1 MTDARAR
8 PTGVAR
14 PLLSGGAI
22 LALRLSGT
30 SFLLTAALVATGVA
44 SAQVLSSDSPIP
56 AVAAPQPGQDTAAVE
71 EALRAAKSGDGA
83 RVQAVMAT
91 TADPLARKIAL
102 WALADATPDWLN
114 WAQADE
120 ARRELTGWPRPSR
133 RQVAAEKLIGGSGLS
148 PHAIVAWFG
157 DQAPLTPQGAMALA
171 SALRA
176 DGQARAAGEVIR
188 RAWRTLQS
196 DSATQQ
202 DMRARFAD
210 VLTTADDVARED
222 FLLYGPQDQ
231 TAADLLPLLPPDRQA
246 VAQARMALKR
256 RDPNAPALIAALPV
270 ADQTDPGII
279 YERLVALHDSGD
291 VYGAL
296 SLIGYLPAELPS
308 EAAADKLWRHGSLV
322 IEALQ
327 MGDSARAYQAATHAG
342 LSTGIAAAEAQFF
355 AGWIALSRLKDP
367 ARADAHFARLA
378 TLSQSPITQA
388 RALYWRGRA
397 AEAAGDPVAAELFY
411 AQAARHQTTFYGQLA
426 AARAG
431 QTKIVLGH
439 DPVVTPAARAAFEA
453 NDAVAAARL
462 LARIGNHEGFRTFVT
477 GLSESLP
484 DAVSEAQ
491 LVDLAAEQGE
501 QELAMRVVR
510 NAAKRGFILPE
521 RGYPIR
527 MPPTDVSGA
536 PETAFILGIV
546 RQESSFD
553 PMARSGTGALGMM
566 QLMPA
571 TARGV
576 ARRSGLGPGRLEDP
590 DYNMRVGSAF
600 LGQLV
605 DQFSGSYL
613 LAAAA
618 YNAGPGRPNQWTN
631 VCGDPRGSDS
641 DPLDFVECIP
651 FSETRDYVMRVLE
664 ATQVYRARLNGGE
677 APLTLKAD
685 LKRGV
690 YGYSAPATAP
700 SDAVAGSGG
709 LSLAASPGGR

>member
-1 MTDARAR
+1 M
-8 PTGVAR
+8 
-14 PLLSGGAI
+14 
-22 LALRLSGT
+22 ALRLSRA
-30 SFLLTAALVATGVA
+30 SFLLSAALVATGVA
-44 SAQVLSSDSPIP
+44 SAQVLSSDTPIR
-56 AVAAPQPGQDTAAVE
+56 VAATLQPGQDTAAVE
-71 EALRAAKSGDGA
+71 AALKAAKSGDGA
-83 RVQAVMAT
+83 RVQAVMAA

-120 ARRELTGWPRPSR
+120 ARRELAGWPRASR
-133 RQVAAEKLIGGSGLS
+133 RQVAAEKLINQSGLS
-148 PHAIVAWFG
+148 PHAMVAWFG
-157 DQAPLTPQGAMALA
+157 DQAPVTPQGAMALA

-176 DGQARAAGEVIR
+176 DGQAGKGAEVIR
-188 RAWRTLQS
+188 RAWRTLPS

-231 TAADLLPLLPPDRQA
+231 TAQDLLPLLPPDRQA

-256 RDPNAPALIAALPV
+256 RDRGAADLIAALPA
-270 ADQTDPGII
+270 ADQSDPGII
-279 YERLVALHDSGD
+279 YERLMALHEAGD

-342 LSTGIAAAEAQFF
+342 VATGTAAAEAQFF

-388 RALYWRGRA
+388 RAFYWRGRA
-397 AEAAGDPVAAELFY
+397 AEAQGDPVAAQLFY

-426 AARAG
+426 AARGGA
-431 QTKIVLGH
+431 TKIVLGH

-491 LVDLAAEQGE
+491 LVDLAVVQGE

-521 RGYPIR
+521 RGYPVR
-527 MPPTDVSGA
+527 MPPGDVSA

-576 ARRSGLGPGRLEDP
+576 ARRSGLGAGRLEDP

-605 DQFSGSYL
+605 DQFSGSYV

-618 YNAGPGRPNQWTN
+618 YNAGPGRPNQWTS
-631 VCGDPRGSDS
+631 VCGDPRGSES

-677 APLTLKAD
+677 APLTLRAD
-685 LKRGV
+685 LRRGV
-690 YGYSAPATAP
+690 YGYVAPAP
-700 SDAVAGSGG
+700 SDATGAPVSGSGG

>member
-1 MTDARAR
+1 
-8 PTGVAR
+8 V
-14 PLLSGGAI
+14 I
-22 LALRLSGT
+22 LALRLSRT
-30 SFLLTAALVATGVA
+30 SFLLTAALTATGMA
-44 SAQVLSSDSPIP
+44 SAQALSSDSPLP
-56 AVAAPQPGQDTAAVE
+56 VVASMPPGQAAAAVE

-83 RVQAVMAT
+83 RVQAVMAA

-114 WAQADE
+114 WAQADA
-120 ARRELTGWPRPSR
+120 ARRELAGWPRASR
-133 RQVAAEKLIGGSGLS
+133 RQVAAEKLINQSGLA
-148 PHAIVAWFG
+148 PREIVAWFG
-157 DQAPLTPQGAMALA
+157 DQAPVTPQGAMALA
-171 SALRA
+171 DALRA
-176 DGQARAAGEVIR
+176 DGQARRAAEVIR
-188 RAWRTLQS
+188 HAWRSLVF
-196 DSATQQ
+196 DSPTQQ
-202 DMRARFAD
+202 DMRTRFAD

-231 TAADLLPLLPPDRQA
+231 AALDLLPLLPPDRQA

-256 RDPNAPALIAALPV
+256 RDASAPDLIAALPP
-270 ADQTDPGII
+270 ADQADPGII
-279 YERLVALHDSGD
+279 YERLMALHDAGD

-296 SLIGYLPAELPS
+296 ALVSYLPAELPS

-327 MGDSARAYQAATHAG
+327 MGDSNRAYQAATHAG
-342 LSTGIAAAEAQFF
+342 VSTGIAAAEAQFF

-367 ARADAHFARLA
+367 ARADAHFARLEN
-378 TLSQSPITQA
+378 LSQSPITQA
-388 RALYWRGRA
+388 RAFYWRGRA
-397 AEAAGDPVAAELFY
+397 AEAQGDPVAAQLFY

-439 DPVVTPAARAAFEA
+439 DPVITPAARAAFEA

-462 LARIGNHEGFRTFVT
+462 LVRIGNHEGFRTFVT

-491 LVDLAAEQGE
+491 LVDLAEEQGE

-521 RGYPIR
+521 RGYPVR
-527 MPPTDVSGA
+527 MPPSDVSGSA
-536 PETAFILGIV
+536 ETAFILGIV

-576 ARRSGLGPGRLEDP
+576 ARRSGLGAGRLEDP

-605 DQFSGSYL
+605 DQFSGSYV

-618 YNAGPGRPNQWTN
+618 YNAGPGRPNQWTS
-631 VCGDPRGSDS
+631 VCGDPRGSES

-677 APLTLKAD
+677 APLTLRAD

-690 YGYSAPATAP
+690 YGYVAPAP
-700 SDAVAGSGG
+700 SDATGAPVAGSSG
-709 LSLAASPGGR
+709 LSLATTPGGR

>member
-1 MTDARAR
+1 
-8 PTGVAR
+8 V
-14 PLLSGGAI
+14 I
-22 LALRLSGT
+22 LALRLSPA
-30 SFLLTAALVATGVA
+30 SFLLSVALVATGVA
-44 SAQVLSSDSPIP
+44 SAQVLSSDTPIP
-56 AVAAPQPGQDTAAVE
+56 AVATMRPGQDTAAVE

-83 RVQAVMAT
+83 RVQAVMAA

-120 ARRELTGWPRPSR
+120 ARRELAGWPRASR
-133 RQVAAEKLIGGSGLS
+133 RQVAAEKLLNQSGLS
-148 PHAIVAWFG
+148 PQATVAWFG
-157 DQAPLTPQGAMALA
+157 GQAPVTPQGAMALA

-176 DGQARAAGEVIR
+176 DGQASKAVEVIR
-188 RAWRTLQS
+188 RAWRTLPS
-196 DSATQQ
+196 DAATQQ

-231 TAADLLPLLPPDRQA
+231 AAEDLMPLLPPDRQA

-256 RDPNAPALIAALPV
+256 RDRNAPDLIAALP
-270 ADQTDPGII
+270 ATDQSDPGII
-279 YERLVALHDSGD
+279 YERLLALHEAGD

-327 MGDSARAYQAATHAG
+327 MGDSAKAYQAATHAG
-342 LSTGIAAAEAQFF
+342 VATGTAAAEAQFF

-388 RALYWRGRA
+388 RAFYWRGRA
-397 AEAAGDPVAAELFY
+397 AEAQGDPLAAQLFY

-431 QTKIVLGH
+431 ETKIVLGH
-439 DPVVTPAARAAFEA
+439 DPVITPEARGAFEA

-491 LVDLAAEQGE
+491 LVDLAIGQGE

-521 RGYPIR
+521 RGYPVR
-527 MPPTDVSGA
+527 MPPGDVSA

-576 ARRSGLGPGRLEDP
+576 ARRSGLGAGRLEDP

-605 DQFSGSYL
+605 DQFSGSYV

-618 YNAGPGRPNQWTN
+618 YNAGPGRPNQWTS
-631 VCGDPRGSDS
+631 VCGDPRGSES

-677 APLTLKAD
+677 APLTLRAD

-690 YGYSAPATAP
+690 YGYAAATP
-700 SDAVAGSGG
+700 GSSDVVGSGG
-709 LSLAASPGGR
+709 ALSLATTPGGR

>member
-1 MTDARAR
+1 
-8 PTGVAR
+8 V
-14 PLLSGGAI
+14 I
-22 LALRLSGT
+22 LALRLSRT
-30 SFLLTAALVATGVA
+30 SFLLTAALAATGLA
-44 SAQVLSSDSPIP
+44 SAQVLSSDSPLP
-56 AVAAPQPGQDTAAVE
+56 ATATLQPGGDTAAVQ
-71 EALRAAKSGDGA
+71 EALRAAKAGDGA
-83 RVQAVMAT
+83 RVQAVMAAT
-91 TADPLARKIAL
+91 VDPLARKIAL

-120 ARRELTGWPRPSR
+120 ARRELAGWPRASR
-133 RQVAAEKLIGGSGLS
+133 REGAAEKLINQSGLS
-148 PHAIVAWFG
+148 PHATVAWFG
-157 DQAPLTPQGAMALA
+157 GQAPLTPQGAMALA

-176 DGQARAAGEVIR
+176 DGQAKTAAEVIR
-188 RAWRTLQS
+188 RAWRTLPA

-231 TAADLLPLLPPDRQA
+231 AATDLLPLLPPDRQA
-246 VAQARMALKR
+246 VAQARLALKR
-256 RDPNAPALIAALPV
+256 RDRNAADLIAALPA
-270 ADQTDPGII
+270 ADQADPGIV
-279 YERLVALHDSGD
+279 YERLMALHDSGD

-296 SLIGYLPAELPS
+296 SLVGYLPAELPS

-342 LSTGIAAAEAQFF
+342 VATGTAAAEAQFF

-367 ARADAHFARLA
+367 ARADAHFARLQ

-388 RALYWRGRA
+388 RAFYWRGRA
-397 AEAAGDPVAAELFY
+397 AEAQGDPVAAQLFY

-431 QTKIVLGH
+431 ETKIVLGH

-462 LARIGNHEGFRTFVT
+462 MARIGNHEGFRTFVT

-491 LVDLAAEQGE
+491 LVDLAQDQGE

-527 MPPTDVSGA
+527 LPPGDVSGA
-536 PETAFILGIV
+536 PETAFVLGIV

-553 PMARSGTGALGMM
+553 PMARSGVGALGMM

-576 ARRSGLGPGRLEDP
+576 ARRAGLGSGRLEDP
-590 DYNMRVGSAF
+590 DYNMRVGSVF

-605 DQFSGSYL
+605 DQFSGSYV

-618 YNAGPGRPNQWTN
+618 YNAGPGRPNQWTSI
-631 VCGDPRGSDS
+631 CGDPRGSES

-677 APLTLKAD
+677 APLTLRAD

-690 YGYSAPATAP
+690 YGYSAPAPAQ
-700 SDAVAGSGG
+700 SNAAGAAGAGSG
-709 LSLAASPGGR
+709 LSLATNPGGR